1 MEQYNELKEILE
13 QYGKDILESMSFYSM
28 EEIPEKKLNN
38 AIGAYA
44 ESVEK
49 TKVYA
54 LVDTTLFGS
63 AKEGMIFTNAGIY
76 MKESFGKPKYI
87 AYADIVETKV
97 TKLDKEKDCDRVL
110 EVTLQNEEIIR
121 IESIF
126 FKKTSLKTLIDKIVE
141 LRDNGKVGKMD
152 KYVALEYMNDTVKE
166 NYLKTIIAFMNI
178 DERIDE
184 KEISEL
190 YALMTQI
197 KVSVELRK
205 SLITYLGTNKD
216 ELDDVLSKMDENI
229 PEASEQVLH
238 FSLIKDLFRVGKSTQ
253 EVLGEAQNV
262 FIKGIAD
269 KYDIN
274 DSQIEFLSDAIDI
287 DKKILSGEVKDA
299 EIVDSMKDLASK
311 AGAVGVPIVAVYL
324 SGSVLGLGAAGIT
337 SGLAA
342 LGLGGVLG
350 LSSMVTGIG
359 VAVLIGVS
367 AYKGLR
373 WITGGSERD
382 KVKQREFL
390 IQEAIKNNQETI
402 NNLIE
407 DINSLTMTV
416 VDLLKDIE
424 INKMKID
431 KLTKE
436 ITVFNQVFSTLRN
449 KGINFEKVLYDEK

>member
-1 MEQYNELKEILE
+1 MEEYNELKKILS

-28 EEIPEKKLNN
+28 EDIPEKKLNN
-38 AIGAYA
+38 AISAYA

-54 LVDTTLFGS
+54 LIDITLFGS
-63 AKEGMIFTNAGIY
+63 AKEGMLFTNAGIY

-87 AYADIVETKV
+87 AYADIVETRV
-97 TKLDKEKDCDRVL
+97 TKLEKEKDCDRVL
-110 EVTLQNEEIIR
+110 EIILQNEEIIR

-126 FKKTSLKTLIDKIVE
+126 FNKTSFKTLIDKIVE
-141 LRDNGKVGKMD
+141 LRDDGKVGKMD
-152 KYVALEYMNDTVKE
+152 KYVALEYMNDIVKE

-216 ELDDVLSKMDENI
+216 ELEDVLNKMDENI

-238 FSLIKDLFRVGKSTQ
+238 FSLIKDILRVGKSTQ
-253 EVLGEAQNV
+253 EVFGEEQNA

-269 KYDIN
+269 KYEIN
-274 DSQIEFLSDAIDI
+274 DSQIEFLSEAINI

-359 VAVLIGVS
+359 VAVLIGVG

-416 VDLLKDIE
+416 VELLKDID